1 MQDGIGRYVFYGFA
15 IFVFVVAL
23 TLSLTWCGHRHDDD
37 QNPLHEYY
45 YGK

>member
-1 MQDGIGRYVFYGFA
+1 MDETRRYIFYGFA

-23 TLSLTWCGHRHDDD
+23 TLCITWCNNRHERDEDT
-37 QNPLHEYY
+37 LHEYY